1 MSASIYLGHS
11 HRCRADAK
19 VLEELL
25 RSWGYVVINP
35 FDGDEESLEMTA
47 AWGQYSNNPEILRL
61 LSRLIYAKDRRL
73 IAKADA
79 LVILYLEESTGA
91 ANEIAIGKFT
101 NKPVVVLTDFI
112 HPFIEG
118 QADLVLPIDGTSEK
132 HTELREALRRIFRP
146 RVAVILTEYDEPAL
160 DVEDVF
166 Q

>member
-1 MSASIYLGHS
+1 MSPSIYLGHS

-19 VLEELL
+19 VIEELL
-25 RSWGYVVINP
+25 RSWSFTVINP
-35 FDGDEESLEMTA
+35 FDGDEESLAMTN
-47 AWGQYSNNPEILRL
+47 AWGQYRNNPEILRL

-101 NKPVVVLTDFI
+101 GKPVIVLTDFI

-118 QADLVLPIDGTSEK
+118 QADLVLPVDGASEK
-132 HTELREALRRIFRP
+132 HPELREALRRLFRP
-146 RVAVILTEYDEPAL
+146 KITVILTEYDEPIL
-160 DVEDVF
+160 DVEGLD
-166 Q
+166 